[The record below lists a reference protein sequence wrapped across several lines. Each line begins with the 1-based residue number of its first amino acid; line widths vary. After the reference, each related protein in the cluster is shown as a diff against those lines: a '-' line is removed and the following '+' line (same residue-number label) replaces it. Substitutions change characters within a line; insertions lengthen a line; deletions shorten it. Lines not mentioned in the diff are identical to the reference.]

1 MSYGRGT
8 AVERREVSSTVSIR
22 ETIERLLSRGDAQQD
37 PDELI
42 ELAVVPLATGP
53 MIVDALRA
61 DGLNAGGAPTYNVAT
76 GVASDY
82 RVLVPRRQAEEAAR
96 RLERLQ

>member
-8 AVERREVSSTVSIR
+8 AVERWEVSSTVSIR
-22 ETIERLLSRGDAQQD
+22 ETIERILSRGDAQQD

-53 MIVDALRA
+53 MIVEALRA
-61 DGLNAGGAPTYNVAT
+61 DGFNAGGAPTYNVAT
-76 GVASDY
+76 GVASDF
-82 RVLVPRRQAEEAAR
+82 RVLVPRREVDDATR
-96 RLERLQ
+96 RLEQLQ